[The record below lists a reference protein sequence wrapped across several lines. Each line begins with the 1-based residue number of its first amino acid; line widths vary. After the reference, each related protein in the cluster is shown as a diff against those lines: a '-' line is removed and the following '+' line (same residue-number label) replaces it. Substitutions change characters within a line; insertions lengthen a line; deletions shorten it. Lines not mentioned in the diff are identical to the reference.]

1 MTRLAT
7 TPSASARLWS
17 TSATLWIITLSVMA
31 VFQFWRGAP
40 IDGVIFALI
49 AAIVIVERVARTR
62 RPPSPAAAGDPDV
75 AAAEGT
81 PARPTDRCRL
91 VIVLAIAVA
100 AGIVIVVAPRTG
112 AVSISLVAAL
122 GVGAL
127 ALVWNHAP
135 RPTARTPHSR
145 HRTRIAWASLGIT
158 LCVWEALAYILS
170 VVVPRGWIGFPTVS
184 LLLEPAVDFD
194 PTRALLTVIWLAAGV
209 WLVAVTV
216 TRGSTTRSTTR
227 VGERS

>member
-1 MTRLAT
+1 
-7 TPSASARLWS
+7 
-17 TSATLWIITLSVMA
+17 MA

-40 IDGVIFALI
+40 IDGVIFAVI
-49 AAIVIVERVARTR
+49 ALLVIVERVLRTR
-62 RPPSPAAAGDPDV
+62 RPASPAAAIPPLAVGAD
-75 AAAEGT
+75 AT
-81 PARPTDRCRL
+81 PVRPADRRRL
-91 VIVLAIAVA
+91 VVVLVIALV

-112 AVSISLVAAL
+112 PVSISLVAAL

-135 RPTARTPHSR
+135 RASARTPHSR
-145 HRTRIAWASLGIT
+145 HRSHIAWASLGIA
-158 LCVWEALAYILS
+158 LCVWEAVAYVLS

-194 PTRALLTVIWLAAGV
+194 PSRALLTVAWLATGV

-216 TRGSTTRSTTR
+216 TRRSATRSATR
-227 VGERS
+227 SITRDGGRS